1 MRLVNEQRAEN
12 KGGLAPFSTFG
23 QALFA
28 RSTPFT
34 TVKPFLTF
42 PKGNL

>member
-1 MRLVNEQRAEN
+1 MRLVNEQQAEN

-28 RSTPFT
+28 RSTPFM
-34 TVKPFLTF
+34 TVKSFLTF
-42 PKGNL
+42 FKGSV